1 MSGLLPQYK
10 IDNSVIDKYAIQS
23 MISQSHNA
31 LKSTT
36 IAQVFTLCDKL
47 IEYDQDQSDKSLKV

>member
-23 MISQSHNA
+23 MISQSQNA

-36 IAQVFTLCDKL
+36 IAQVFSLCDKL